1 MRLLREYEAHYNQ
14 HRPHQ
19 AMNQTAPLKPRPADV
34 IDLDTFRARRH
45 DRAGGLLH
53 EYHQAA

>member
-1 MRLLREYEAHYNQ
+1 MRLLREYENFYNQ

-19 AMNQTAPLKPRPADV
+19 GLHQTAPLKPRPANV
-34 IDLDTFRARRH
+34 VDLDSFRARRQ

-53 EYHQAA
+53 EYHQVA